1 MQNNKNGMVNESAQ
15 EGMFIHAY
23 LNSSYANILKIFLWN
38 LSTRKLKS

>member
-23 LNSSYANILKIFLWN
+23 LNSSYAEHPENIPM
-38 LSTRKLKS
+38 KSINSEA